1 MAADHSAPHSRLPL
15 SVMNSRHRLS
25 VLSLAVLAQAAAAQ
39 TPPPAP
45 SAPQLA
51 PVIVTGQ
58 AGAMRSALDK
68 QRNAQGQVVV
78 AHADAIGQLP
88 DANAAEAL
96 ARLPGVSVERDQG
109 EGRFIRVRG
118 LGPDLNAVSINGSLL
133 PAAEADRRAPGLD
146 LLPAG
151 LIRSLEVHKT
161 PLPEQDANALG
172 GQVAVQTLSAFDLPG
187 RLFSLS
193 LGANHD
199 ANARKTRPTAS
210 LVFADRLAGNTVGV
224 ALALSVDE
232 RRFASDN
239 VETGG
244 AWDEGKLEE
253 FERRRYEIT
262 RERLGL
268 AFNLDWKPAAGRHAW
283 LRGLSS
289 RFTDDEQRQS
299 QAIEFEDAL
308 APGETAEAEVVRS
321 LKSRRERSRIH
332 ALNLGGQ
339 LGVGGWTLLGEL
351 GLSRASERKP
361 DGIGAADFVADVDGV
376 GYQDTRRPLLQ
387 GPAALF
393 AGNGYE
399 LDQLELEQS
408 LARDRVRQAKVDLS
422 RTLQESL
429 TLKFGA
435 KLQRRTKT
443 NEEELQA
450 IDAGDLGGLPTAA
463 LDFSTYAL
471 PGSLRYAFG
480 SFGPGLSD
488 GLLRVLA
495 RGPGAAAAER
505 NDEDSTVNDFR
516 LRESTDAAYLQLTG
530 RVAGA
535 MPAQWVAG
543 VRHERL
549 RFQAEGFGLR
559 DDRVETVQARTGSR
573 HWLPALLW
581 RQDLDADTRWRAAL
595 TSSLVRPSFAQLA
608 PGFVVD
614 GDEAET
620 GNPRLKPLR
629 SRNLDLGFERRLG
642 RDGTVSAALFT
653 KQIRDFAFQTE
664 LAGSGQ
670 WPNFDSVSSFANGD
684 TARVRGLELN
694 WQQALGKGWLVAA
707 NASLVRSTATIG
719 GLDGGQW
726 RSRRIA
732 LPSQSDRSVNL
743 VLGWEQPWLSVRL
756 ALNHKSDYLL
766 EVGDLFDAAKDQYVR
781 RQNQVD
787 LALRIKPAKDWQIGL
802 EALNLSNAPY
812 YVYEQD
818 PARNVQYERYG
829 RALKLSL
836 KWTGL

>member
-1 MAADHSAPHSRLPL
+1 MPP
-15 SVMNSRHRLS
+15 RHRLS
-25 VLSLAVLAQAAAAQ
+25 LLSLALLTQAATAQ
-39 TPPPAP
+39 TPAP
-45 SAPQLA
+45 APQLA
-51 PVIVTGQ
+51 PVVVTGQ
-58 AGAMRSALDK
+58 TGAMRSALDK

-146 LLPAG
+146 LVPAG

-199 ANARKTRPTAS
+199 ANARKTRPTGS
-210 LVFADRLAGNTVGV
+210 LVFADRAAGNTVGL
-224 ALALSVDE
+224 ALALSLDE

-244 AWDEGKLEE
+244 DWDEGKLAS

-268 AFNLDWKPAAGRHAW
+268 ALNLDWKPAAGRHAW

-299 QAIEFEDAL
+299 QAIEFADAL

-321 LKSRRERSRIH
+321 LKSRRERSRVD

-339 LGVGGWTLLGEL
+339 LTRAGWTLLAEL

-361 DGIGAADFVADVDGV
+361 DGLGAADFVADIDGV
-376 GYQDTRRPLLQ
+376 GYQDTRKPLLQ

-393 AGNGYE
+393 GGAGYA
-399 LDQLELEQS
+399 LDQIELEQS

-422 RTLQESL
+422 RALDAGL
-429 TLKFGA
+429 TLKVGA

-450 IDAGDLGGLPTAA
+450 IDAGDLDGLPASA
-463 LDFSTYAL
+463 LDFAAYAL
-471 PGSLRYAFG
+471 PGTVRYAVG
-480 SFGPGLSD
+480 AFGPGLSD
-488 GLLRVLA
+488 GLLRALA

-505 NDEDSTVNDFR
+505 NEEDSTVNDFR
-516 LRESTDAAYLQLTG
+516 LRERTDAAYLQLTG
-530 RVAGA
+530 QWGGA
-535 MPAQWVAG
+535 MKAQWVAG

-549 RFQAEGFGLR
+549 RFEAEGFGLR
-559 DDRVETVQARTGSR
+559 DEALETVRARTASS

-620 GNPRLKPLR
+620 GNPGLKPLR
-629 SRNLDLGFERRLG
+629 SRNLDLGIERRLG

-670 WPNFDSVSSFANGD
+670 WPGFDSVSSFANGE

-694 WQQALGKGWLVAA
+694 WQQALGGGWLVGA

-719 GLDGGQW
+719 GLDGGQ
-726 RSRRIA
+726 RRTRRIA
-732 LPSQSDRSVNL
+732 LPSQSDRAINL
-743 VLGWEQPWLSVRL
+743 VLGWERPAVSVRL

-766 EVGDLFDAAKDQYVR
+766 EVGDLFDASKDQFVR
-781 RQNQVD
+781 RQNQLD

-818 PARNVQYERYG
+818 PARNVQHERYG
-829 RALKLSL
+829 RVLKLSL